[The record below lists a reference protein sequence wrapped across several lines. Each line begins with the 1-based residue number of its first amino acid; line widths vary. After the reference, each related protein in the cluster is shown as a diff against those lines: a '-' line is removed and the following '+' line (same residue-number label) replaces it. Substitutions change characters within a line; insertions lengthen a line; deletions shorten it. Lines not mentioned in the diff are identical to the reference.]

1 MDTSLS
7 QPNVDLMENVRITGL
22 NTKFSLPYLLVFRG
36 IARCGRS
43 PDRATVARSETGHSH
58 RRLLRGYSL
67 PTRIDV
73 EMAFGVYI
81 TSEKGE
87 EALLVNN
94 AVGYLVFQVQQEAKA
109 KIEVGDYND
118 LA

>member
-43 PDRATVARSETGHSH
+43 PDRATVARSGDRPQPPQIIE
-58 RRLLRGYSL
+58 
-67 PTRIDV
+67 RILV
-73 EMAFGVYI
+73 GKVV
-81 TSEKGE
+81 T
-87 EALLVNN
+87 LLVPPYKRSGLGRVRDDING
-94 AVGYLVFQVQQEAKA
+94 APGFVMKVVQC
-109 KIEVGDYND
+109 
-118 LA
+118 